1 MISLSFSKFSIGSL
15 ALFPIPIRL
24 VSDHFPRKRKM
35 LPLQKLASLS
45 APPPPRTEARGTTP
59 APPPPP
65 PPRCCFGAPGAISA
79 AADRSRS
86 LAAKANRELSLS
98 SGMATRFEHSNG
110 VRKGAEAVRAQHMDS
125 EGSQDPRL
133 AKIASSIRV
142 IPDFPKPG
150 IMFQDITTLLL
161 NTEAF
166 KDTVDLCVERY
177 REKNISVVAG
187 EVISEEYSLEY
198 GTDTMEMHV
207 GAVQPGDRALIVDDL
222 IATGGTLCAAIKLL
236 ERVGATVVECACIIE
251 LPELKGRDR
260 LGDKPLFVLVKS
272 DI

>member
-1 MISLSFSKFSIGSL
+1 MLS
-15 ALFPIPIRL
+15 
-24 VSDHFPRKRKM
+24 
-35 LPLQKLASLS
+35 LQKLATSLS
-45 APPPPRTEARGTTP
+45 APLSRRIEARSITR
-59 APPPPP
+59 APP
-65 PPRCCFGAPGAISA
+65 GTIA
-79 AADRSRS
+79 AAHSRRGT
-86 LAAKANRELSLS
+86 AGRANRGPSLS
-98 SGMATRFEHSNG
+98 SGMATSFEHSNG
-110 VRKGAEAVRAQHMDS
+110 VRKVAKAARDQHMAS
-125 EGSQDPRL
+125 QGGQDPRL

-161 NTEAF
+161 NPEAF
-166 KDTVDLCVERY
+166 KDTIDLFVERY
-177 REKNISVVAG
+177 REQNISVVAGVEARGFIFGPPIALAIGAKFVPMRKPNKLPG

-222 IATGGTLCAAIKLL
+222 IATGGTLCAAIKLI
-236 ERVGATVVECACIIE
+236 ERVGAEVVECACAIE

-260 LGDKPLFVLVKS
+260 LGDKPLFVLVSS

>member
-1 MISLSFSKFSIGSL
+1 
-15 ALFPIPIRL
+15 
-24 VSDHFPRKRKM
+24 M

-45 APPPPRTEARGTTP
+45 APPPPRIEARGTTP
-59 APPPPP
+59 APPP
-65 PPRCCFGAPGAISA
+65 PPRCCFGAPGAISAA

-110 VRKGAEAVRAQHMDS
+110 VRKGAEAVRAQRMDS

-177 REKNISVVAG
+177 REKNISVVAGIEARGFIFGPPIALAIGAKFVPMRKPNKLPG

-260 LGDKPLFVLVKS
+260 LGDKPLFVLIKS